1 MSLPLPAPMG
11 VVHYDE
17 DGAVVTEFAYTE
29 SQLREYGQ
37 TCRDAALTD
46 VVVLATSGASYL
58 EIMDFLRREL
68 EDLK

>member
-1 MSLPLPAPMG
+1 MSLPLPEKKTILVAIKGSPAYFSG
-11 VVHYDE
+11 YS
-17 DGAVVTEFAYTE
+17 TEQIQAYGKAC
-29 SQLREYGQ
+29 RE
-37 TCRDAALTD
+37 AALTD

>member
-1 MSLPLPAPMG
+1 MSLPLPKPDAIG
-11 VVHYDE
+11 VWGH
-17 DGAVVTEFAYTE
+17 TSPTSYTAE
-29 SQLREYGQ
+29 QMQAYGQ
-37 TCRDAALTD
+37 ACRAAALTD